1 MQLQGVDPYT
11 IWSMLSKDWS
21 MPWVMPPESAIEEL
35 ILRNWKDKFVD
46 NSMGSDLDLS
56 ECF

>member
-1 MQLQGVDPYT
+1 
-11 IWSMLSKDWS
+11 MLSKDWS